1 MNGPMFFV
9 YVKQCLVPTLKRGE
23 TVLMVNLPV
32 HKVGGVAEAIK
43 AAGAT
48 LIYLPSIRPTSTRS
62 NRTSANSRPICAKA
76 AEHTIVVSGARCYRL
91 QRAEMRSAM
100 QATFEPDRNPL

>member
-1 MNGPMFFV
+1 
-9 YVKQCLVPTLKRGE
+9 VKQCLVPTLKRGE

-48 LIYLPSIRPTSTRS
+48 LI
-62 NRTSANSRPICAKA
+62 
-76 AEHTIVVSGARCYRL
+76 
-91 QRAEMRSAM
+91 
-100 QATFEPDRNPL
+100 